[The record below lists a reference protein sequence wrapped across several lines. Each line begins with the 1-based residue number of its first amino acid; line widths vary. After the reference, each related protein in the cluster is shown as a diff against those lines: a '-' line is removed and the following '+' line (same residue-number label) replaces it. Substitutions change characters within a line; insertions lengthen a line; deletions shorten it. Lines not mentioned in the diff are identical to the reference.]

1 MLILFMIERGDNM
14 KIKNLNFKV
23 DSEIHRKLKVIAAK
37 EGKSMSD
44 IIVSLIEEYIEDYIR
59 REGEDEFK

>member
-1 MLILFMIERGDNM
+1 M
-14 KIKNLNFKV
+14 KAKYFNFKV

-37 EGKSMSD
+37 EGKSMND